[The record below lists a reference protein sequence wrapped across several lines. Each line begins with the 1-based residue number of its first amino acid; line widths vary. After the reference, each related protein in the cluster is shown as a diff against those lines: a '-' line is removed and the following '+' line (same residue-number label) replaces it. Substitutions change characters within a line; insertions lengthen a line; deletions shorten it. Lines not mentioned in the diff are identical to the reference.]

1 MIQETEE
8 IKSMLHNI
16 IQMTNIIKD
25 DFQKNGETHCKYILE
40 KLNRAKWDLDIL
52 IEIAQKKYEEN
63 LDNKTEL

>member
-25 DFQKNGETHCKYILE
+25 DFQKME
-40 KLNRAKWDLDIL
+40 KHIVS
-52 IEIAQKKYEEN
+52 IF
-63 LDNKTEL
+63 